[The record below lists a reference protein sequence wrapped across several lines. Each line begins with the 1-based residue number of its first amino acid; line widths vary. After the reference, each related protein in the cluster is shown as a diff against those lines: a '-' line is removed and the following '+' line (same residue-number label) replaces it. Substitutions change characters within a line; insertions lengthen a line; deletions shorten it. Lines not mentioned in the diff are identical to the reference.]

1 MDKINIESL
10 LHDFNKERDELGK
23 IIFPIVERYNLP
35 QKELIE
41 VCQVGK
47 FIYKLNE
54 NLVILDKP
62 NPPKPDFILKN
73 HSKLIG
79 LEHTRI
85 FSENSEKYNR
95 IRSLFEYSEKVF
107 AKLYPNETVFASINI
122 YNDSFEY
129 KQSQK
134 RELAEN
140 IAQYIQSLI
149 TNQERQKP
157 DFIENIKLMRHSN
170 VSFNFDEANWQGPYL
185 TNERLNEE
193 IKKKE
198 AKLEIYK
205 RNESEISEYWL
216 ILLIGSLSSVSY
228 QLSENEDYKND
239 SEFDRVYL
247 MTDFDAKIIRVK

>member
-1 MDKINIESL
+1 MYKIDIESL
-10 LHDFNKERDELGK
+10 RRDFDKERDELGK
-23 IIFPIVERYNLP
+23 IIFPIVEKYNLP

-54 NLVILDKP
+54 NLSIVDKP
-62 NPPKPDFILKN
+62 NPPRPDFILKN
-73 HSKLIG
+73 GSKLIG

-95 IRSLFEYSEKVF
+95 IKSLFEYSEKVF
-107 AKLYPNETVFASINI
+107 ARLYPNEKIFASISI
-122 YNDSFEY
+122 YNDNLEY

-149 TNQERQKP
+149 IDQERQKP
-157 DFIENIKLMRHSN
+157 DFIEDIKLMKHSN
-170 VSFNFDEANWQGPYL
+170 VSFNFDEKNWQGQYL
-185 TNERLNEE
+185 TNERLKDE

-198 AKLEIYK
+198 AKLDIYK
-205 RNESEISEYWL
+205 RNENEINEYWL

-228 QLSENEDYKND
+228 QLNENEDYKND
-239 SEFDRVYL
+239 SDFDRVYL
-247 MTDFDAKIIRVK
+247 MADFDAKIIRVK